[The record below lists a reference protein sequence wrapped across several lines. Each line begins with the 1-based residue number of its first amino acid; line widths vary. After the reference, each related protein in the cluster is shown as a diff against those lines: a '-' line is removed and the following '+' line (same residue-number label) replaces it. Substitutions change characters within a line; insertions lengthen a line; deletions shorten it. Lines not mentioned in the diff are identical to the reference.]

1 MSQLTKQQIKRYNRQ
16 IIVPSIGVKGQ
27 VKLLDAKVV
36 IVGAGG
42 LGCPVSSNLTGTGV
56 GTIGIVDYDEVE
68 ESNLHR
74 QLLHYE
80 SDVLKNSKVDSA
92 INKLQQ
98 MNSSIKFIRH
108 NILINSSNA
117 FDILRDYD
125 IVVDCTD
132 NVATRYLLNDACVL
146 LKKPLVSGSA
156 LQLEGQLTVYN
167 YQDGP
172 CYRCIFSKPPPPETV
187 QNCGDSGVIGAVT
200 GVIGSLQ
207 AMEVV
212 KIIMNHENVMSGK
225 LLLYDAAMCSFRN
238 IKLRS
243 RRKDCEVCGD
253 NPTITKL
260 INYEQFCGMCAMDKN
275 PNLKILSEN
284 ERMSVSDY
292 QNITNDHLLI
302 DVRAVNEFEMC
313 QIKNSINVPIKQLL
327 AGKLND
333 ELLNEMRQKDVYVVC
348 RRGND
353 SQLAVKCLSDK
364 YSIKSK
370 DLIGGLYK
378 WNEEIDNNFPLY

>member
-1 MSQLTKQQIKRYNRQ
+1 
-16 IIVPSIGVKGQ
+16 
-27 VKLLDAKVV
+27 
-36 IVGAGG
+36 
-42 LGCPVSSNLTGTGV
+42 
-56 GTIGIVDYDEVE
+56 
-68 ESNLHR
+68 
-74 QLLHYE
+74 
-80 SDVLKNSKVDSA
+80 
-92 INKLQQ
+92 

-108 NILINSSNA
+108 NVLINSSNA
-117 FDILRDYD
+117 MDILKDYD

-243 RRKDCEVCGD
+243 KRNDCEVCGD

-260 INYEQFCGMCAMDKN
+260 IDYEQFCGMCALDKN
-275 PNLKILSEN
+275 PNLKILTEN
-284 ERMSVSDY
+284 ERISVIDY
-292 QNITNDHLLI
+292 QNVTNNHLLI
-302 DVRAVNEFEMC
+302 DVRSVNEFEMC
-313 QIKNSINVPIKQLL
+313 KLKNSMNIPIKELL

-333 ELLNEMRQKDVYVVC
+333 ELLTEMRQKDVFVVC

-353 SQLAVKCLSDK
+353 SQIAVKYLSDK
-364 YSIKSK
+364 YNVKSK